1 MAESANHDGGSG
13 PARAA
18 AGAVEL
24 LAGREAFVVIAGFG
38 VPGRVLAESLRRLG
52 IPYCVIDS
60 NPRTAER
67 CGGGEAIITGDA
79 RRPEVLK
86 AAGIE
91 RATLFAAT
99 VPDENVVLQT
109 VEEARR
115 LNAGVRIVARCHY
128 TSTGMQARQRGASDV
143 VVSEQEVAKELNRLV
158 MGLFEKA

>member
-1 MAESANHDGGSG
+1 MPEEADQHDAHGSAEAIADVAALSSGGD
-13 PARAA
+13 
-18 AGAVEL
+18 
-24 LAGREAFVVIAGFG
+24 AFVVIAGFG
-38 VPGRVLAESLRRLG
+38 VPGRVLAESLKRRG
-52 IPYCVIDS
+52 IHYMVIDS
-60 NPRTAER
+60 NPQTAER
-67 CGGGEAIITGDA
+67 CGPGEPIVTGDA

-115 LNAGVRIVARCHY
+115 LNPSVRIVARCHY
-128 TSTGMQARQRGASDV
+128 TSTGMRARQRGASDV

-158 MGLFEKA
+158 TGLFQKP